1 MVRCVN
7 PTEAMIETFRQASI
21 GSCASTLPEKQKTAF
36 FFAKRCDY
44 LGPVKTLI
52 SVESETA
59 YVETNETIGSSPKKE
74 IVRARRIG
82 DCGIVAEI
90 PDAAAYETAEAR
102 NPWSD

>member
-1 MVRCVN
+1 
-7 PTEAMIETFRQASI
+7 MIETFRQVSI
-21 GSCASTLPEKQKTAF
+21 GSCTSTLPEKQKTTF
-36 FFAKRCDY
+36 LFAKRCDY

-74 IVRARRIG
+74 IVKARRIR
-82 DCGIVAEI
+82 DCGTVAEI
-90 PDAAAYETAEAR
+90 PDAAAYATAEAR